1 MHYNQ
6 IDFTNT
12 SSAQLYQDYL
22 SKATALVKKL
32 ALEQRQ
38 DSLCE
43 INSHIFEALQ
53 QQLPPQLIPDAMPS
67 QLKEIL
73 DKLGLP
79 ETFIEEMISLTS
91 VAPSIEPSHT
101 SVALLRVPMIL
112 TQGIVNVIYY
122 IIYTLMLIAVFLVVA
137 KFIDPRGVGFFYA
150 PNKFFIF
157 GKLILQHEEALRYE
171 QLGNYFI
178 PAFLFIISGLY
189 YSSTLILKLKK
200 SIPHKL

>member
-6 IDFTNT
+6 ILFTNR
-12 SSAQLYQDYL
+12 SSAQLYQDYM
-22 SKATALVKKL
+22 STATALVKKL

-38 DSLCE
+38 DILCE

-53 QQLPPQLIPDAMPS
+53 QQLPPQLIQNALPS
-67 QLKEIL
+67 QLQDIL

-79 ETFIEEMISLTS
+79 ETFIREMISTTS
-91 VAPSIEPSHT
+91 IAPSIEPSRK
-101 SVALLRVPMIL
+101 SASLLQVPIIL
-112 TQGIVNVIYY
+112 TQGIANIIYY
-122 IIYTLMLIAVFLVVA
+122 TVYTLMLIAVFLVVA
-137 KFIDPRGVGFFYA
+137 KFIDPHGVGFFYA

>member
-1 MHYNQ
+1 MHYHQ
-6 IDFTNT
+6 IPFTNR
-12 SSAQLYQDYL
+12 SSAQLYQDYM
-22 SKATALVKKL
+22 STATALVKKL

-38 DSLCE
+38 DILCE

-53 QQLPPQLIPDAMPS
+53 QQLPPQLIHDAMPS
-67 QLKEIL
+67 QLQEIL

-79 ETFIEEMISLTS
+79 ETFIKEMILSTS
-91 VAPSIEPSHT
+91 IAPSIESPRK
-101 SVALLRVPMIL
+101 SVSLLRVPIML
-112 TQGIVNVIYY
+112 TQGIVNMIYY

-137 KFIDPRGVGFFYA
+137 KFIDPQGVGFFYA

>member
-1 MHYNQ
+1 MS
-6 IDFTNT
+6 T
-12 SSAQLYQDYL
+12 
-22 SKATALVKKL
+22 ATALVKKL
-32 ALEQRQ
+32 ALAQRQ
-38 DSLCE
+38 DILCE
-43 INSHIFEALQ
+43 INSHIYEALQ
-53 QQLPPQLIPDAMPS
+53 REHPSELIHDTLPS
-67 QLKEIL
+67 QLQDIL

-91 VAPSIEPSHT
+91 VAPSIEPSHK

-112 TQGIVNVIYY
+112 TQGIVNMIYY

-137 KFIDPRGVGFFYA
+137 KFIDPQGVGFFYA

>member
-6 IDFTNT
+6 INFTNK
-12 SSAQLYQDYL
+12 SSAQLYQDYM

-38 DSLCE
+38 DILCE

-137 KFIDPRGVGFFYA
+137 KFIYPRGVGFFYA

-157 GKLILQHEEALRYE
+157 GKLILQREEALRYE

>member
-6 IDFTNT
+6 IDFTNK
-12 SSAQLYQDYL
+12 SSAQLYQEYM
-22 SKATALVKKL
+22 STATALVKKL
-32 ALEQRQ
+32 ALAQRQ
-38 DSLCE
+38 DILCE
-43 INSHIFEALQ
+43 INSHIYEALQ
-53 QQLPPQLIPDAMPS
+53 REHPSELIHDTLPS
-67 QLKEIL
+67 QLQDIL

-91 VAPSIEPSHT
+91 VAPSIEPSHK

-112 TQGIVNVIYY
+112 TQGIVNMIYY

-137 KFIDPRGVGFFYA
+137 KFIDPQGVGFFYA

>member
-1 MHYNQ
+1 MS
-6 IDFTNT
+6 T
-12 SSAQLYQDYL
+12 
-22 SKATALVKKL
+22 ATALVKKL
-32 ALEQRQ
+32 ALEQKQ
-38 DSLCE
+38 DILCE

-53 QQLPPQLIPDAMPS
+53 QQLHPQLIHDAMPS
-67 QLKEIL
+67 QLQEIL

-79 ETFIEEMISLTS
+79 ETFIKEMILSTS
-91 VAPSIEPSHT
+91 ITPSIESPRK
-101 SVALLRVPMIL
+101 SVSLLRVPIML
-112 TQGIVNVIYY
+112 TQGLVNMIYY

-137 KFIDPRGVGFFYA
+137 KFIDPQGVGFFYA